1 MNVSDL
7 LLTFWILFKFI
18 IRGIYNLQTLIAF
31 PKRSI
36 FGGDYMI
43 PVGRDKI
50 LPRFAG
56 IPAVL

>member
-1 MNVSDL
+1 MNASDL
-7 LLTFWILFKFI
+7 LLTFWILFKVI
-18 IRGIYNLQTLIAF
+18 IRGIYNLQALIAF

-50 LPRFAG
+50 LSRFAG